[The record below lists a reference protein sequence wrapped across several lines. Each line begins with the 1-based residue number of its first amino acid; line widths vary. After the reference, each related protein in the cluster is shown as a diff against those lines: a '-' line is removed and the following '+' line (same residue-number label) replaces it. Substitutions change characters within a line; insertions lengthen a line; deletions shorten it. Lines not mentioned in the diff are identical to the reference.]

1 MDKMPE
7 NSFNQKHFLLL
18 VSVFII
24 ATCGLIYE
32 LIAGTL
38 ASYLLGDSVTQFSTV
53 IGVYLFSMG
62 IGSYLSKFIKKNLLS
77 WFIQI
82 EIMVGVI
89 GGISSTIL
97 FFSFE
102 LASGFHLI
110 LYSLI
115 ILTGTLVGLE
125 IPILMRILKDQLDFS
140 ELVSKVFTFDYI
152 GALFASIL
160 FPLFM
165 VPYLGILKT
174 SYLFGLMN
182 VIVAIILCYKFDE
195 GTKYISLLRI
205 QAIIFSLLLLI
216 GFVLSEQL
224 MNIAESLTYNE
235 NIIYSKSSPYQR
247 IVLTSNKG
255 VTKLYLNNNLQFS
268 SADEYRYHEA
278 LVHPG
283 LSRIVEPKNIL
294 ILGGGDGLAVRE
306 VIKYPTIE
314 KITIVDLDSSVTQLF
329 KKSELLS
336 KLNNKALTN
345 ENLNVINTDAFRW
358 LKENSEQFDFIII
371 DFPDPSNFSVGKLYS
386 NSFYKEIK
394 KALKPSGI
402 FTVQSTSPYVAR
414 KSFWCVNNTINSVGF
429 KTLPYHLYV
438 PSFGEWGYVMGYNSI
453 RSESF
458 FLPKDLKFYDESEFA
473 SMIRFPKDMSY
484 LKTDINKLNN
494 QILIHYF
501 EDEWGKVQ

>member
-1 MDKMPE
+1 MTDLKQKK
-7 NSFNQKHFLLL
+7 NQLLLL

-38 ASYLLGDSVTQFSTV
+38 ASYLLGDSVTQFSTI
-53 IGVYLFSMG
+53 IGIYLFSMG
-62 IGSYLSKFIKKNLLS
+62 IGSYVSKFIHKNLLV

-82 EIMVGVI
+82 EILVGVV
-89 GGISSTIL
+89 GGFSSTIL

-102 LASGFHLI
+102 HVSGFHII

-115 ILTGTLVGLE
+115 TLTGTLVGLE
-125 IPILMRILKDQLDFS
+125 IPLLMRILKDEFDFS

-174 SYLFGLMN
+174 SYLFGLLN
-182 VIVAIILCYKFDE
+182 IVVAIILCFRFE
-195 GTKYISLLRI
+195 PAIKYLSFLRV
-205 QAIIFSLLLLI
+205 QAITAAIVLLV
-216 GFVLSEQL
+216 GFVFAEQIQ
-224 MNIAESLTYNE
+224 NYSESLAFNE

-247 IVLTSNKG
+247 IILTSDKG

-283 LSRIVEPKNIL
+283 LSRIKNAKKVL

-306 VIKYPTIE
+306 VLKYASVDSILL
-314 KITIVDLDSSVTQLF
+314 IDLDSSVTQMF
-329 KKSELLS
+329 RHSEMLQSLNAYS
-336 KLNNKALTN
+336 LQSPKLK
-345 ENLNVINTDAFRW
+345 VINTDAFGW
-358 LKENSEQFDFIII
+358 LKENKRVFDFIII
-371 DFPDPSNFSVGKLYS
+371 DFPDPSNFSVGKLYTT
-386 NSFYKEIK
+386 SFYKEIK
-394 KALKPSGI
+394 KALAPEGA
-402 FTVQSTSPYVAR
+402 FVVQSTSPFVAR
-414 KSFWCVNNTINSVGF
+414 KSFWCVNNTIASVGF

-438 PSFGEWGYVMGYNSI
+438 PSFGEWGYVMAFNSL
-453 RSESF
+453 SAQPYY
-458 FLPKDLKFYDESEFA
+458 LPKKLKYYDESRFIDMA
-473 SMIRFPKDMSY
+473 NFPKDMDY
-484 LKTDINKLNN
+484 VATDVNKLNN